1 MFDRL
6 LSAFSSPSLPKL
18 AKAVTGRL
26 AARGATDIVYDEALK
41 EIRATSNGATC
52 AISLANLWPQY
63 QSAAAS
69 NRSAVLE
76 RFVSGVIP
84 GAANEL
90 PVDYASARSR
100 ILPIVRQA
108 ADDAL
113 AQLMSQRLM
122 TKGDDVESLGSASQV
137 LLDDK
142 VVGVAFDAPDALTR
156 LTRKQLR
163 DWGVSLDAVLSDA
176 LHNLRGLP
184 EHAGWQQVAPGLW
197 SGQWGDSYE
206 SSRVL
211 LPDLIYR
218 VGITDPVALVPLRD
232 CLLIASVKDES
243 ALLAM
248 VNHARERMDN
258 STRWLSPVP
267 MRLVDS
273 RWESFEPPAACQS
286 AFDEMATA
294 SAASV
299 YQGQK
304 EALEAL
310 FDPQKQDIFVA
321 TASLIKAPLDGA
333 LRTYCVWSRGVD
345 SLLPKTD
352 LVMFHGSDSPQR
364 GTVIAPWSQVSQVVG
379 DLLESTS
386 HVPVRYRVRAF
397 PDDDRLARM
406 KRAPQVDGA

>member
-52 AISLANLWPQY
+52 AISLVNLWPQY
-63 QSAAAS
+63 RGAAAS
-69 NRSAVLE
+69 DRWAVLE
-76 RFVSGVIP
+76 RFVSGVFP

-163 DWGVSLDAVLSDA
+163 GWGVSLDAVLSDA

-248 VNHARERMDN
+248 VNHARERMACCLTKECYPGSGCRFIAGFEVLFIGGRGLWSCGRRVRRWATQGAQRRVVHGRARCAKGAS
-258 STRWLSPVP
+258 STCPQPSGRAAPGPRGST
-267 MRLVDS
+267 
-273 RWESFEPPAACQS
+273 FFAPPALTFRLIQLRPCASDPRS
-286 AFDEMATA
+286 ALSRARSAT
-294 SAASV
+294 
-299 YQGQK
+299 
-304 EALEAL
+304 
-310 FDPQKQDIFVA
+310 P
-321 TASLIKAPLDGA
+321 
-333 LRTYCVWSRGVD
+333 
-345 SLLPKTD
+345 
-352 LVMFHGSDSPQR
+352 
-364 GTVIAPWSQVSQVVG
+364 
-379 DLLESTS
+379 
-386 HVPVRYRVRAF
+386 
-397 PDDDRLARM
+397 
-406 KRAPQVDGA
+406 